1 MSAPLR
7 LMLETNVEVS
17 AFLWK
22 GKPGRLLALAG
33 EGDIRMFRNQF
44 MLDKLQ
50 ATLNKPKL
58 AKVVAATE
66 LTSTTMIV
74 DYR

>member
-33 EGDIRMFRNQF
+33 EGDIRMFRSQF
-44 MLDKLQ
+44 MLD
-50 ATLNKPKL
+50 
-58 AKVVAATE
+58 E
-66 LTSTTMIV
+66 LTAGNTQQAQTGQSGCS
-74 DYR
+74 D